1 MNGTSFDARPRK
13 AIGPDRPVYLGDGD
27 LDRVMAV
34 VLALASEVAS
44 LRDRLDTHERIA
56 NAGAPPATQA
66 VESYEP
72 DPATLAAR
80 DAWRDAYIKRLFRIF
95 VEDVE
100 ALRRQPPAA

>member
-44 LRDRLDTHERIA
+44 LHERIA